1 MEQYLILVLIILGII
16 MVIVCANL
24 FFAMKSRTYFYSKK
38 LTAPPWAD
46 KETKKLFQQFNRAWS
61 TKIEKTV
68 NVRVKKRKRT
78 LTDVELRER
87 WYELKKFLLLAGIS
101 KGLPMFSTKVDDIWH
116 FFLEEE
122 ELYNQFCFNFIGEKI
137 EHHPHEKSTLLP
149 NERAWFDLLYLSFF
163 NVTSRSHLWGKFAQK
178 KKEQAKWIDRIV
190 NEPKGIIESFG
201 RHSSDAS
208 STYTL
213 ATFLKFA
220 RQQVMKTN
228 GKRGKRV
235 KRKDGYWYGT
245 SLFALYDYDT
255 GQEKKKKVSGATS
268 DDSPVFAAST
278 DYKEEWNKIV
288 TNVNSF
294 EVGTDGGATPS
305 APSDGGDSDSG
316 SSCSSCSGCS
326 S

>member
-1 MEQYLILVLIILGII
+1 MELYLIFVGIIL
-16 MVIVCANL
+16 VIVCPHL
-24 FFAMKSRTYFYSKK
+24 FFVMKSRTYFYSKK

-46 KETKKLFQQFNRAWS
+46 KETKQLFRQFNRAWS
-61 TKIEKTV
+61 MKIEKTV
-68 NVRVKKRKRT
+68 NVRVKNRKHT

-101 KGLPMFSTKVDDIWH
+101 KRLPMFSKNVDDIWH

-122 ELYNQFCFNFIGEKI
+122 ELYNQFCLDFIGEQI
-137 EHHPHEKSTLLP
+137 EHHPHETPTLLP
-149 NERAWFDLLYLSFF
+149 IERAWFDMLYLSFF
-163 NVTSRSHLWGKFAQK
+163 NVTSRSHLWGKFMQK
-178 KKEQAKWIDRIV
+178 KKEHAKWIERIV
-190 NEPKGIIESFG
+190 NDPKGIIESFG

-213 ATFLKFA
+213 ANFLKFA
-220 RQQVMKTN
+220 RHQVMKTN
-228 GKRGKRV
+228 GKQGKRV

-245 SLFALYDYDT
+245 SLFAIYDYDT
-255 GQEKKKKVSGATS
+255 VQMKKKKVVGTS
-268 DDSPVFAAST
+268 VDGSPGFAADF
-278 DYKEEWNKIV
+278 DYKEEWNEIV

-294 EVGTDGGATPS
+294 EVGTDAGATPS